1 MFRIRRIL
9 DAALPINKRA
19 IAEVQELIRELF
31 PGVKEE
37 KINEIPEQLANP
49 LKYKF
54 KAILFVVD
62 DLKYNLKGFGLVFH
76 ATDLNFSFLDFMA
89 VKREY
94 FGKGFGGAIYSRIRE
109 ELMSQKSSGLFLE
122 CLPDDESCSTME
134 ILEPNKKRLRFYE
147 TFGAR
152 PIVNTAYQ
160 TSVSPEDK
168 DMPFLV
174 YDSLSRETPLSQEEL
189 RKFVR
194 AILERKYG
202 YLCSPEYVEKI
213 ISSINEDPV
222 VLRPYK
228 YVKEG
233 KLTALNKTEKVVL
246 LVNEKHEIHHV
257 KDRGYVESPTRV
269 KSILKEVEK
278 TDFFERV
285 EARNFSED
293 WIRRVHDKE
302 YINFFKTIIKKIK
315 PSDSIYPYVFPIRNA
330 NRPPKELDVRA
341 GYYCIDTFTPIS
353 INAFNAAKE
362 AVDCALTGAEKI
374 LEGKKLVYALI
385 RPPGHHAEKK
395 SFGGFC
401 YFNSNAIAAEFL
413 SEHGRVAI
421 LDVDYH
427 HGNGQQNI
435 FYHRNNVLTVS
446 IHGHPDFAYPY
457 FSGFK
462 DEDGEGAGKGFN
474 INLPLKE
481 KIIYEEYKE
490 TLLYAINK
498 IKEFEPDFLVVA
510 FGLDTAKKDP
520 TGTWSLEYKDFEE
533 NGELISLL
541 GLPTLVVQEGGYNT
555 RTMGKNAVSF
565 LRGLA
570 GGLLI

>member
-1 MFRIRRIL
+1 
-9 DAALPINKRA
+9 
-19 IAEVQELIRELF
+19 
-31 PGVKEE
+31 
-37 KINEIPEQLANP
+37 
-49 LKYKF
+49 
-54 KAILFVVD
+54 
-62 DLKYNLKGFGLVFH
+62 
-76 ATDLNFSFLDFMA
+76 
-89 VKREY
+89 
-94 FGKGFGGAIYSRIRE
+94 
-109 ELMSQKSSGLFLE
+109 
-122 CLPDDESCSTME
+122 
-134 ILEPNKKRLRFYE
+134 
-147 TFGAR
+147 
-152 PIVNTAYQ
+152 
-160 TSVSPEDK
+160 
-168 DMPFLV
+168 
-174 YDSLSRETPLSQEEL
+174 
-189 RKFVR
+189 
-194 AILERKYG
+194 
-202 YLCSPEYVEKI
+202 
-213 ISSINEDPV
+213 
-222 VLRPYK
+222 
-228 YVKEG
+228 
-233 KLTALNKTEKVVL
+233 
-246 LVNEKHEIHHV
+246 
-257 KDRGYVESPTRV
+257 
-269 KSILKEVEK
+269 
-278 TDFFERV
+278 
-285 EARNFSED
+285 
-293 WIRRVHDKE
+293 
-302 YINFFKTIIKKIK
+302 
-315 PSDSIYPYVFPIRNA
+315 
-330 NRPPKELDVRA
+330 
-341 GYYCIDTFTPIS
+341 
-353 INAFNAAKE
+353 
-362 AVDCALTGAEKI
+362 
-374 LEGKKLVYALI
+374 
-385 RPPGHHAEKK
+385 
-395 SFGGFC
+395 
-401 YFNSNAIAAEFL
+401 L